1 MSINEKKINNNN
13 KSNIE
18 KDIKT
23 HFFSFSS
30 EVNLSKNK
38 NTKKINQELLS
49 EEPNS
54 IIINLSNDVNKIST
68 NFSTTFQTFSPYKQ
82 EYNNNENENTI
93 IGEKIKEIYQFSF
106 NNEDIFPNQ
115 TNKKPK
121 LSLKESRTKIKQLRD
136 KLYPLSEDERIQGQE
151 DLLPV
156 PREKMD
162 DEKFKILRMHYLKKP
177 SLPEYKSCEK
187 YDNYYKPFEDSL
199 NQKNEYFLLKNK
211 KPVYS
216 NTKIMKLE
224 ITLKN
229 KNKEKKFPLY
239 KDQDIGVYEYWQVP
253 LIENKIDEDN
263 DSDEEQIKLARKVC
277 EFDLMEG
284 IKYIQKNGIESL
296 YNNRLGNKIE
306 IQNNVNKSASI

>member
-1 MSINEKKINNNN
+1 MSINEKKITNNNE

-30 EVNLSKNK
+30 DVNLSKNK
-38 NTKKINQELLS
+38 NTKKIKQKLFS

-54 IIINLSNDVNKIST
+54 QINNLSNEVNKIST
-68 NFSTTFQTFSPYKQ
+68 NFSTTFQTFSPCKQ

-93 IGEKIKEIYQFSF
+93 GAKIEEIYQYSF
-106 NNEDIFPNQ
+106 NNENLFSNQ
-115 TNKKPK
+115 PSKKPK
-121 LSLKESRTKIKQLRD
+121 LSLKESRTKLKQLRD
-136 KLYPLSEDERIQGQE
+136 KLYPLSEDERIQAQG

-162 DEKFKILRMHYLKKP
+162 DEKYKILRIHYLKKP

-199 NQKNEYFLLKNK
+199 NAKNEYFLLKNK

-224 ITLKN
+224 ILLKN

-263 DSDEEQIKLARKVC
+263 DSDEEQINLARKVC
-277 EFDLMEG
+277 ELDLMEG
-284 IKYIQKNGIESL
+284 IKYIQKNGFESL
-296 YNNRLGNKIE
+296 YNNRFQNKKE
-306 IQNNVNKSASI
+306 INNNVNKSASI